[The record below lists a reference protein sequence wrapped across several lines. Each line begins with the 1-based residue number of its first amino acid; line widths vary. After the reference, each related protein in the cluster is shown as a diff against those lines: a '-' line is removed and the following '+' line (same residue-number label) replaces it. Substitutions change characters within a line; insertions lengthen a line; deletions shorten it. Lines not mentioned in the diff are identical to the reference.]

1 MTAVSVDSLLALG
14 FFLGLRH
21 AMEADHLAAISTIV
35 TERRSLLS
43 SSLVGALWG
52 FGHTLALLIA
62 GVGVLLLRYR
72 MTDRMAHAFEL
83 CVGIMLV
90 LLGANVL
97 RTLVRPGARHR
108 HDPMTGA
115 PHVHAD
121 VWLVARPLLVGMVH
135 GVAGSAPL
143 LLLMLTVMSSPLV
156 AFSYIAVFGVGSMM
170 GMSIMSLLLSVPA
183 RLTVEHFARTN
194 LALRSLSGAFS
205 VGLGLFIVYENGMLN
220 RLFA

>member
-1 MTAVSVDSLLALG
+1 MTAVSLDSLLALG
-14 FFLGLRH
+14 FLLGLRH
-21 AMEADHLAAISTIV
+21 AIEADHLAAISTIV

-52 FGHTLALLIA
+52 LGHTLALLIA
-62 GVGVLLLRYR
+62 GVGVLLLRYQ

-97 RTLVRPGARHR
+97 RTLVHRGASHS
-108 HDPMTGA
+108 HDHTTVA
-115 PHVHAD
+115 SHSHAD

-135 GVAGSAPL
+135 GLAGSAPL
-143 LLLMLTVMSSPLV
+143 LLLTLTVMSSPLA

-170 GMSIMSLLLSVPA
+170 GMAIMSLLVSVPA

-194 LALRSLSGAFS
+194 LALRGLSGLFS
-205 VGLGLFIVYENGMLN
+205 VGLGLFIVYENGVLN
-220 RLFA
+220 RLVA